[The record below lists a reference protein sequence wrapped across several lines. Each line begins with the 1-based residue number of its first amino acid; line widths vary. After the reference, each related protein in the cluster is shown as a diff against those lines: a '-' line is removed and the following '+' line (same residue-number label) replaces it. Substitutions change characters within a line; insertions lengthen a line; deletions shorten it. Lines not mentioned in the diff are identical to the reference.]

1 MPCAR
6 RNALRAYARARQ
18 LTRTRMDSARPRP
31 ARPVPSTRKPSAW
44 AAIRAPKRTP
54 ANQGWRRFANSRRR
68 DPRGR
73 SKFTIVD
80 ISCGKTLSLSVEI
93 GGGGGKLQ
101 SPALPL
107 GFPPGRC
114 DLSSCFQLE
123 GRESSRWN
131 DFSNPNA
138 GEARCWDAGRILE
151 SRRNSLSQDRPMPE
165 NPNRAEVARRVEKA
179 EKLLQKGKT
188 ADALA
193 EYLQILEGDSQND
206 NVRQMAAELC
216 LSLNRGEQA
225 VRLLGELFE
234 RQVAAAD
241 ATRASLTYK
250 KLARYANPTW
260 EQKVR
265 FGQLLEH
272 SNKKL
277 AIGTYE
283 NALEDLQRQ
292 GKKEETLLVLRRIV
306 SLEPSQPNHLRMAEL
321 SAELGEHVMAS
332 QAFLQLAEL
341 AETSGGNSSS
351 WFERAYTENPTDPKM
366 ATAYGKSLLS
376 QGEAGAAIFIFEP
389 LVHSGDASLELRDLY
404 AQALLSA
411 DRCLESEPLIW
422 QAFEQN
428 PTRMHQVVNLIG
440 KMIDSEL
447 DAEAVALARKLE
459 AFQRRRG
466 ERRSFITTMQ
476 ELLASHRPSAE
487 MLEFLAELFNASNR
501 ETDYAQA
508 LLKLFEL
515 YCTKHDY
522 QKAGECLD
530 RAAEVDPYE
539 PGHQKRLEALR
550 GKIDDQRFNVIAS
563 RFTTVK
569 KEEQEVKV
577 QEPTLGAAALQELF
591 PREEERNQDLQKL
604 YIAAGIEPQYAKS
617 ATPASP
623 SVPAPANGGQAV
635 PAAAATAAS
644 EAADVSSLARVAEIT
659 RKLYHQGNA
668 EGVLRTAADEI
679 GANWRSGRCIAAL
692 RKPGLPP
699 SSVQEHHMDGLIPA
713 SSAALV
719 SLVETLQDL
728 AVARGTVT
736 VGDAK
741 NAPEL
746 MGVRSAI
753 EELQI
758 ESLLALPLTE
768 GNDQIGVLILTQNT
782 SRVWQPSEVLVIR
795 TLSDQVLIALN
806 NAGLRRL
813 VKNLSVTDEKSGLL
827 KRASYLDLLQAETR
841 RGLQQG
847 TAVTVLLMQFG
858 RRSALI
864 KEYGEQAVTAVMEQ
878 IGQLFSANIRTN
890 DLAFRYEATTV
901 ALVLGDTG
909 EKEALLAVE
918 KLRRL
923 LKEVR
928 FPGKDKGVEFSAGLA
943 PAVMRQHFDPVDI
956 VTEVANRA
964 DQALE
969 QAVAQGAG
977 KIVAQ
982 APQFAAAAAMA

>member
-1 MPCAR
+1 
-6 RNALRAYARARQ
+6 
-18 LTRTRMDSARPRP
+18 
-31 ARPVPSTRKPSAW
+31 
-44 AAIRAPKRTP
+44 
-54 ANQGWRRFANSRRR
+54 
-68 DPRGR
+68 
-73 SKFTIVD
+73 
-80 ISCGKTLSLSVEI
+80 
-93 GGGGGKLQ
+93 
-101 SPALPL
+101 
-107 GFPPGRC
+107 
-114 DLSSCFQLE
+114 
-123 GRESSRWN
+123 
-131 DFSNPNA
+131 
-138 GEARCWDAGRILE
+138 
-151 SRRNSLSQDRPMPE
+151 MPE
-165 NPNRAEVARRVEKA
+165 NPNRVEIGRRVEKA

-193 EYLQILEGDSQND
+193 EYLQILEGDPEND

-216 LSLNRGEQA
+216 LSLNKGAQA

-234 RQVAAAD
+234 RQVTAAD

-250 KLARYANPTW
+250 KLARYSNPTW

-292 GKKEETLLVLRRIV
+292 GKKEEALLVLQRIV
-306 SLEPSQPNHLRMAEL
+306 GLEPSQANHLRIAEL
-321 SAELGEHVMAS
+321 SSGLGEHVMAS
-332 QAFLQLAEL
+332 QSFLQLAEL
-341 AETSGGNSSS
+341 AETAGGNAGS
-351 WFERAYTENPTDPKM
+351 WFERAYTENPADSKI
-366 ATAYGKSLLS
+366 ALAYGKSLLS
-376 QGEAGAAIFIFEP
+376 RGEAGAAIFIFEP
-389 LVHSGDASLELRDLY
+389 LVHAGDASLELRDLY
-404 AQALLSA
+404 AQALLAA
-411 DRCLESEPLIW
+411 DRCVESEPLIW
-422 QAFEQN
+422 QMFEQN
-428 PTRMHQVVNLIG
+428 PARMHQVVSLVG

-508 LLKLFEL
+508 LLKLFDL
-515 YCTKHDY
+515 YCAKHDY

-539 PGHQKRLEALR
+539 PGHQNRLEGLR

-569 KEEQEVKV
+569 KEEQEVKAP
-577 QEPTLGAAALQELF
+577 EPTLGAAALQDLMLQAEILVQYGMRSKAIERLQRIQELF
-591 PREEERNQDLQKL
+591 PREEERNQDLQRL
-604 YIAAGIEPQYAKS
+604 YIAAGIEPQYAKA
-617 ATPASP
+617 ATPA
-623 SVPAPANGGQAV
+623 APAAPV
-635 PAAAATAAS
+635 AAS
-644 EAADVSSLARVAEIT
+644 GDQNAAEASQAADVSSLAKVAEIT

-668 EGVLRTAADEI
+668 EGVLKTAANEI
-679 GANWRSGRCIAAL
+679 GANWRTARCIVAL

-699 SSVQEHHMDGLIPA
+699 SSMQEYHMDGLIPA

-728 AVARGTVT
+728 VVARGTVT
-736 VGDAK
+736 FDNAG

-746 MGVRSAI
+746 MGVRSPI

-768 GNDQIGVLILTQNT
+768 GSDQIGVLVLTQNAG
-782 SRVWQPSEVLVIR
+782 RVWQPSEVLVIR

-858 RRSALI
+858 RRGALI
-864 KEYGEQAVTAVMEQ
+864 REYGEQAVTGVMDQ

-923 LKEVR
+923 LGEVR
-928 FPGKDKGVEFSAGLA
+928 FPGKDKGVDFSAGLA
-943 PAVMRQHFDPVDI
+943 QAVMRQHFDPVDI

-964 DQALE
+964 DHALE
-969 QAVAQGAG
+969 LAAAQGAG
-977 KIVAQ
+977 KIVSE
-982 APQFAAAAAMA
+982 APQFAAAAAGA

>member
-1 MPCAR
+1 
-6 RNALRAYARARQ
+6 
-18 LTRTRMDSARPRP
+18 
-31 ARPVPSTRKPSAW
+31 
-44 AAIRAPKRTP
+44 
-54 ANQGWRRFANSRRR
+54 
-68 DPRGR
+68 
-73 SKFTIVD
+73 
-80 ISCGKTLSLSVEI
+80 
-93 GGGGGKLQ
+93 
-101 SPALPL
+101 
-107 GFPPGRC
+107 
-114 DLSSCFQLE
+114 
-123 GRESSRWN
+123 
-131 DFSNPNA
+131 
-138 GEARCWDAGRILE
+138 
-151 SRRNSLSQDRPMPE
+151 MPE
-165 NPNRAEVARRVEKA
+165 IPNRAEVARRVEKA

-193 EYLQILEGDSQND
+193 EYLQILESDPQND
-206 NVRQMAAELC
+206 NVRQMAADLC
-216 LSLNRGEQA
+216 LSLNRGPQA
-225 VRLLGELFE
+225 VKLLGELFE
-234 RQVAAAD
+234 RQVAATD

-292 GKKEETLLVLRRIV
+292 GKKEEGLLVLRRIV
-306 SLEPSQPNHLRMAEL
+306 SLEPSQSNHLRVAEL

-341 AETSGGNSSS
+341 AETAGGNASQ
-351 WFERAYTENPTDPKM
+351 WFERAYTENPADSK
-366 ATAYGKSLLS
+366 AALAYGKSLLS

-389 LVHSGDASLELRDLY
+389 LVHSGDAAQELRDLY
-404 AQALLSA
+404 SQALLLA
-411 DRCLESEPLIW
+411 GRCVDSEPLIW
-422 QAFEQN
+422 QLFEQN
-428 PTRMHQVVNLIG
+428 PARMHQVVNLIG

-508 LLKLFEL
+508 LLKLFDL

-539 PGHQKRLEALR
+539 PGHQRRLEALR

-569 KEEQEVKV
+569 KEDQEVKAP
-577 QEPTLGAAALQELF
+577 EPTLGAAALQDLMLQAEILVQYGMRSKAIERLQRIQELF

-604 YIAAGIEPQYAKS
+604 YMAAGIEPQYAKS
-617 ATPASP
+617 ALSAA
-623 SVPAPANGGQAV
+623 PAPAA
-635 PAAAATAAS
+635 PATGEQSAPAPSAAATAAAS
-644 EAADVSSLARVAEIT
+644 EAADVSSLTKVAEIT

-668 EGVLRTAADEI
+668 EGVLKTAANEI
-679 GANWRSGRCIAAL
+679 GANWRTARCIAAL

-699 SSVQEHHMDGLIPA
+699 SSVQEYHKEGLIPA

-736 VGDAK
+736 VGDAS

-746 MGVRSAI
+746 MGVRNAV

-758 ESLLALPLTE
+758 ESVLALPLTE
-768 GNDQIGVLILTQNT
+768 GNDQIGVLILAQNAG
-782 SRVWQPSEVLVIR
+782 RVWQASEVLVIR

-858 RRSALI
+858 RRSALF

-923 LKEVR
+923 LAEVR
-928 FPGKDKGVEFSAGLA
+928 FPGKDKAIDFSAGLA
-943 PAVMRQHFDPVDI
+943 QAVMRQHFDPVDI

-964 DQALE
+964 DHALE
-969 QAVAQGAG
+969 LAVTQGVG
-977 KIVAQ
+977 KIVSQ
-982 APQFAAAAAMA
+982 APQFAASAAVA

>member
-1 MPCAR
+1 
-6 RNALRAYARARQ
+6 
-18 LTRTRMDSARPRP
+18 
-31 ARPVPSTRKPSAW
+31 
-44 AAIRAPKRTP
+44 
-54 ANQGWRRFANSRRR
+54 
-68 DPRGR
+68 
-73 SKFTIVD
+73 
-80 ISCGKTLSLSVEI
+80 
-93 GGGGGKLQ
+93 
-101 SPALPL
+101 
-107 GFPPGRC
+107 
-114 DLSSCFQLE
+114 
-123 GRESSRWN
+123 
-131 DFSNPNA
+131 
-138 GEARCWDAGRILE
+138 
-151 SRRNSLSQDRPMPE
+151 MPE
-165 NPNRAEVARRVEKA
+165 IPNRAEIARRVEKA

-193 EYLQILEGDSQND
+193 EYLQILESDPQND
-206 NVRQMAAELC
+206 NVRQMAADLC
-216 LSLNRGEQA
+216 LSLNKGAQA
-225 VRLLGELFE
+225 VKLLGELFE
-234 RQVAAAD
+234 RQVAAME

-250 KLARYANPTW
+250 KLARYTNPTW

-283 NALEDLQRQ
+283 NAMEDLQRQ
-292 GKKEETLLVLRRIV
+292 GRKEEALLVLRRIV
-306 SLEPSQPNHLRMAEL
+306 GLENSQANHLRVAEL

-332 QAFLQLAEL
+332 QSFLQLAEL
-341 AETSGGNSSS
+341 GEASGVDASQ
-351 WFERAYTENPTDPKM
+351 WFERAYTENPSDAKI
-366 ATAYGKSLLS
+366 ALAYGKSLLS
-376 QGEAGAAIFIFEP
+376 RGEAGAAIFIFEP
-389 LVHSGDASLELRDLY
+389 LVQSGDASLDLRDLY

-411 DRCLESEPLIW
+411 DRCIDSEPLIW
-422 QAFEQN
+422 QLFEQN
-428 PTRMHQVVNLIG
+428 PARMHQVVALIG

-501 ETDYAQA
+501 ESDYAQA
-508 LLKLFEL
+508 LLKLFDL

-569 KEEQEVKV
+569 KEQQAVKV
-577 QEPTLGAAALQELF
+577 EEPTLGAAALQDLMLQAEILVQYGMRSKAIERLQRIQELF
-591 PREEERNQDLQKL
+591 PREEERNQDLQRL

-617 ATPASP
+617 ASTPAP
-623 SVPAPANGGQAV
+623 PPPAATPAANNDQPAPAVA
-635 PAAAATAAS
+635 PTPAATAAS
-644 EAADVSSLARVAEIT
+644 DAADVSSLARVAEIT

-668 EGVLRTAADEI
+668 EGVLKTAANEI
-679 GANWRSGRCIAAL
+679 GANWKTARCIAAL

-699 SSVQEHHMDGLIPA
+699 SSVQEYHADGLIPA

-736 VGDAK
+736 VGDAS

-746 MGVRSAI
+746 MGVRQAV

-758 ESLLALPLTE
+758 ESIMALPLTE

-782 SRVWQPSEVLVIR
+782 GRVWQAAEVLVIR

-864 KEYGEQAVTAVMEQ
+864 KEYGEQSVTAVMEQ

-918 KLRRL
+918 KLKRL
-923 LKEVR
+923 LAEVR
-928 FPGKDKGVEFSAGLA
+928 FPGKDKTVEFSAGLA
-943 PAVMRQHFDPVDI
+943 QAVMRQHFDPVDI

-964 DQALE
+964 DHALDL
-969 QAVAQGAG
+969 AMTQGAG
-977 KIVAQ
+977 KIVSQ
-982 APQFAAAAAMA
+982 APQFAASAAVA

>member
-1 MPCAR
+1 
-6 RNALRAYARARQ
+6 
-18 LTRTRMDSARPRP
+18 
-31 ARPVPSTRKPSAW
+31 
-44 AAIRAPKRTP
+44 
-54 ANQGWRRFANSRRR
+54 
-68 DPRGR
+68 
-73 SKFTIVD
+73 
-80 ISCGKTLSLSVEI
+80 
-93 GGGGGKLQ
+93 
-101 SPALPL
+101 
-107 GFPPGRC
+107 
-114 DLSSCFQLE
+114 
-123 GRESSRWN
+123 
-131 DFSNPNA
+131 
-138 GEARCWDAGRILE
+138 
-151 SRRNSLSQDRPMPE
+151 MPE

-188 ADALA
+188 ADALV
-193 EYLQILEGDSQND
+193 EYLQILESDPQND
-206 NVRQMAAELC
+206 NVRQMAADLC
-216 LSLNRGEQA
+216 LSLNKGAQA

-234 RQVAAAD
+234 RQVAASD

-250 KLARYANPTW
+250 KLARYTNPTW

-283 NALEDLQRQ
+283 NALEDLQKQ
-292 GKKEETLLVLRRIV
+292 GKKEEALLVLRRIV
-306 SLEPSQPNHLRMAEL
+306 SLEPSQANHLRVAEL
-321 SAELGEHVMAS
+321 SAALGEHVMAS

-341 AETSGGNSSS
+341 TEAAGGSASA
-351 WFERAYTENPTDPKM
+351 WFERAYTENPADSKT
-366 ATAYGKSLLS
+366 AVAYGKSLLA

-404 AQALLSA
+404 AQALLTA
-411 DRCLESEPLIW
+411 NRCLDSEPLIW
-422 QAFEQN
+422 QMFEQN
-428 PTRMHQVVNLIG
+428 PARMHQVVSLIG
-440 KMIDSEL
+440 KMIDLEL

-466 ERRSFITTMQ
+466 ERRSFIVTMQ

-508 LLKLFEL
+508 LLKLFDL

-539 PGHQKRLEALR
+539 PGHQKRLETLR

-569 KEEQEVKV
+569 KEEQQQVKAP
-577 QEPTLGAAALQELF
+577 EPTLGAAALQDLMLQAEILVQYGMRSKAIERLQRIQELF
-591 PREEERNQDLQKL
+591 PREEERNQDLQRL

-617 ATPASP
+617 ATPVAP
-623 SVPAPANGGQAV
+623 ATPAPPSNDPPAV
-635 PAAAATAAS
+635 TATAAATAAS
-644 EAADVSSLARVAEIT
+644 DVADVSSLARVAEIT

-668 EGVLRTAADEI
+668 EGVLKTAANEI
-679 GANWRSGRCIAAL
+679 GANWRTARCIAAL

-699 SSVQEHHMDGLIPA
+699 SSVQEYHMEGLIPA

-719 SLVETLQDL
+719 TLVETLQDL

-736 VGDAK
+736 MGDAK
-741 NAPEL
+741 NIPEL
-746 MGVRSAI
+746 MGVRAAI

-782 SRVWQPSEVLVIR
+782 GRLWQASEVLVIR

-847 TAVTVLLMQFG
+847 TTVTVLLMQFG
-858 RRSALI
+858 RRNSLI
-864 KEYGEQAVTAVMEQ
+864 KEHGEQAVAAVMEQ

-923 LKEVR
+923 LAEVR
-928 FPGKDKGVEFSAGLA
+928 FPGKNQGVEFCAGLA
-943 PAVMRQHFDPVDI
+943 QAVMRQHFDPVDI

-964 DQALE
+964 DHALE
-969 QAVAQGAG
+969 EAVVQGPG
-977 KIVAQ
+977 KIVTQ
-982 APQFAAAAAMA
+982 APQFAAAAAVA

>member
-1 MPCAR
+1 
-6 RNALRAYARARQ
+6 
-18 LTRTRMDSARPRP
+18 
-31 ARPVPSTRKPSAW
+31 
-44 AAIRAPKRTP
+44 
-54 ANQGWRRFANSRRR
+54 
-68 DPRGR
+68 
-73 SKFTIVD
+73 
-80 ISCGKTLSLSVEI
+80 
-93 GGGGGKLQ
+93 
-101 SPALPL
+101 
-107 GFPPGRC
+107 
-114 DLSSCFQLE
+114 
-123 GRESSRWN
+123 
-131 DFSNPNA
+131 
-138 GEARCWDAGRILE
+138 
-151 SRRNSLSQDRPMPE
+151 
-165 NPNRAEVARRVEKA
+165 
-179 EKLLQKGKT
+179 
-188 ADALA
+188 
-193 EYLQILEGDSQND
+193 
-206 NVRQMAAELC
+206 
-216 LSLNRGEQA
+216 
-225 VRLLGELFE
+225 LGELFE

-250 KLARYANPTW
+250 KLARYATPTW
-260 EQKVR
+260 QQKVH

-292 GKKEETLLVLRRIV
+292 GRKEEGLLVLRQIV
-306 SLEPSQPNHLRMAEL
+306 SLEPSQHNHLRVAEMA
-321 SAELGEHVMAS
+321 AELGEHVLAS
-332 QAFLQLAEL
+332 QSFLQLAEL
-341 AETSGGNSSS
+341 MQAAGGNASP
-351 WFERAYTENPTDPKM
+351 WFERSYTENPTDSKV
-366 ATAYGKSLLS
+366 ALAYGKSLLS
-376 QGEAGAAIFIFEP
+376 RGEAGAAIFIFEP
-389 LVHSGDASLELRDLY
+389 LVQSGDASLELRDLY
-404 AQALLSA
+404 AQALLA
-411 DRCLESEPLIW
+411 VERCVEVEPLIW
-422 QAFEQN
+422 QLFEQN
-428 PTRMHQVVNLIG
+428 PARMHQVVGLIG

-501 ETDYAQA
+501 ETDYAHA
-508 LLKLFEL
+508 LLKLFDL
-515 YCTKHDY
+515 YCLKHDY

-550 GKIDDQRFNVIAS
+550 GKIDDQRFRVIAS
-563 RFTTVK
+563 RFTPVK
-569 KEEQEVKV
+569 KKEQEAEIKI
-577 QEPTLGAAALQELF
+577 QEPTLGAAALQDLMLQAEILVQYGMRTKAIERLQRIQELF
-591 PREEERNQDLQKL
+591 PHEEERNQELQKL
-604 YIAAGIEPQYAKS
+604 YISAGIEPKYARS
-617 ATPASP
+617 ATTVA
-623 SVPAPANGGQAV
+623 
-635 PAAAATAAS
+635 PAAASSDPAAPATAAPAAVAAS
-644 EAADVSSLARVAEIT
+644 EAADVSSLAKVAEIT
-659 RKLYHQGNA
+659 RTLYRQGNA
-668 EGVLRTAADEI
+668 EAVLKTAANEI
-679 GANWRSGRCIAAL
+679 GANWRTARCIAAL

-699 SSVQEHHMDGLIPA
+699 SSVQEYHMEGLITA

-728 AVARGTVT
+728 AVARGAVT
-736 VGDAK
+736 IGDAK

-746 MGVRSAI
+746 MDVRSAV

-758 ESLLALPLTE
+758 ESLLALPLSE
-768 GNDQIGVLILTQNT
+768 GNDQIGVLILTQNAG
-782 SRVWQPSEVLVIR
+782 RVWQATEVLVIR

-864 KEYGEQAVTAVMEQ
+864 KEYGEPAVTAVMEQ
-878 IGQLFSANIRTN
+878 IGQRISANIRTN

-909 EKEALLAVE
+909 EKEALLAME

-923 LKEVR
+923 LGEVR
-928 FPGKDKGVEFSAGLA
+928 FPGRDQGVEFSAGLA
-943 PAVMRQHFDPVDI
+943 QAVMRQHFDPVDI

-964 DQALE
+964 DHALE

-977 KIVAQ
+977 KIVSL
-982 APQFAAAAAMA
+982 APQFGASAAVA

>member
-1 MPCAR
+1 
-6 RNALRAYARARQ
+6 
-18 LTRTRMDSARPRP
+18 
-31 ARPVPSTRKPSAW
+31 
-44 AAIRAPKRTP
+44 
-54 ANQGWRRFANSRRR
+54 
-68 DPRGR
+68 
-73 SKFTIVD
+73 
-80 ISCGKTLSLSVEI
+80 
-93 GGGGGKLQ
+93 
-101 SPALPL
+101 
-107 GFPPGRC
+107 
-114 DLSSCFQLE
+114 
-123 GRESSRWN
+123 
-131 DFSNPNA
+131 
-138 GEARCWDAGRILE
+138 
-151 SRRNSLSQDRPMPE
+151 MPE

-193 EYLQILEGDSQND
+193 EYLQILEGDPEND
-206 NVRQMAAELC
+206 NVRQMAAELS
-216 LSLNRGEQA
+216 LSLNKGPQA

-234 RQVAAAD
+234 RQVAATD

-250 KLARYANPTW
+250 KLARYTNPTW

-277 AIGTYE
+277 AVGTYE
-283 NALEDLQRQ
+283 NALEDLLKQ
-292 GKKEETLLVLRRIV
+292 GKKEEGLLVLRRVV
-306 SLEPSQPNHLRMAEL
+306 SLDPSQTNHLRVAEL
-321 SAELGEHVMAS
+321 SADLGEHVMAS
-332 QAFLQLAEL
+332 QSFLQVAEQTE
-341 AETSGGNSSS
+341 AAGGNAGQ
-351 WFERAYTENPTDPKM
+351 WFEKAYTENPSDSKT
-366 ATAYGKSLLS
+366 AVAYGKSLLS
-376 QGEAGAAIFIFEP
+376 RGEAGAAIFIFEP
-389 LVHSGDASLELRDLY
+389 LVHAGDASLELRDLY
-404 AQALLSA
+404 AQALLSV
-411 DRCLESEPLIW
+411 DRCLDCEPLIW
-422 QAFEQN
+422 QMFEQN
-428 PTRMHQVVNLIG
+428 PARMHQVVSLIG
-440 KMIDSEL
+440 KMIDSAL

-501 ETDYAQA
+501 ESDYAQA
-508 LLKLFEL
+508 LVKLFDL

-539 PGHQKRLEALR
+539 PGHHKRLEALR

-569 KEEQEVKV
+569 KEEQTVKAP
-577 QEPTLGAAALQELF
+577 EPTLGAAALQDLMLQAEILVQYGMRSKAIERLQRIQELF

-604 YIAAGIEPQYAKS
+604 YIAAGIEPQYARS
-617 ATPASP
+617 AAA
-623 SVPAPANGGQAV
+623 PAPAAPAAASSDPASA

-644 EAADVSSLARVAEIT
+644 DVADVSSLARVAEIT

-668 EGVLRTAADEI
+668 EGVLKTAANEI
-679 GANWRSGRCIAAL
+679 GANWKTARCVVAL

-699 SSVQEHHMDGLIPA
+699 SSVQEYHMDGLIPA

-728 AVARGTVT
+728 VVARGTVT
-736 VGDAK
+736 FGDAG

-746 MGVRSAI
+746 MGIRKGI
-753 EELQI
+753 EELQV

-768 GNDQIGVLILTQNT
+768 GDDQIGVLILTQNT
-782 SRVWQPSEVLVIR
+782 GRIWQATEVLVIR

-847 TAVTVLLMQFG
+847 TTVTVLLMQFG
-858 RRSALI
+858 RRGALI
-864 KEYGEQAVTAVMEQ
+864 KEYGEQAVATVMEQ

-909 EKEALLAVE
+909 EKEAVLAVE
-918 KLRRL
+918 KLKRL
-923 LKEVR
+923 LGEVR
-928 FPGKDKGVEFSAGLA
+928 FPGKDKAVEFSAGLA
-943 PAVMRQHFDPVDI
+943 QAVMRQHFDPVDI

-964 DQALE
+964 DHALE
-969 QAVAQGAG
+969 LAVAQGVG
-977 KIVAQ
+977 HIVSQ
-982 APQFAAAAAMA
+982 APQFAASAAVA

>member
-1 MPCAR
+1 LLVLGVNPRIKAG
-6 RNALRAYARARQ
+6 L
-18 LTRTRMDSARPRP
+18 SIPRP
-31 ARPVPSTRKPSAW
+31 
-44 AAIRAPKRTP
+44 
-54 ANQGWRRFANSRRR
+54 
-68 DPRGR
+68 
-73 SKFTIVD
+73 
-80 ISCGKTLSLSVEI
+80 
-93 GGGGGKLQ
+93 
-101 SPALPL
+101 
-107 GFPPGRC
+107 
-114 DLSSCFQLE
+114 
-123 GRESSRWN
+123 
-131 DFSNPNA
+131 
-138 GEARCWDAGRILE
+138 
-151 SRRNSLSQDRPMPE
+151 PMPE
-165 NPNRAEVARRVEKA
+165 NPNRVEIGRRVEKA

-193 EYLQILEGDSQND
+193 EYLQILEGDPEND

-216 LSLNRGEQA
+216 LSLNKGAQA

-234 RQVAAAD
+234 RQVTAAD

-250 KLARYANPTW
+250 KLARYASPTW

-277 AIGTYE
+277 AVGTYE

-292 GKKEETLLVLRRIV
+292 GKKEEGLLVLRRIV
-306 SLEPSQPNHLRMAEL
+306 SLEPSQPNHLRVAEL
-321 SAELGEHVMAS
+321 AAALGEHVMAAQS
-332 QAFLQLAEL
+332 FLQLAEL
-341 AETSGGNSSS
+341 AETAGGNASQ
-351 WFERAYTENPTDPKM
+351 WFERAYTENPTDSKI
-366 ATAYGKSLLS
+366 AVAYGKSLLS
-376 QGEAGAAIFIFEP
+376 RGEAGAAIFIFEP
-389 LVHSGDASLELRDLY
+389 LVHSGDESLELRDLY
-404 AQALLSA
+404 AQALLAA
-411 DRCLESEPLIW
+411 DRCVDSEPLIW
-422 QAFEQN
+422 QMFEQN
-428 PTRMHQVVNLIG
+428 PARMHQVVNLIG

-508 LLKLFEL
+508 LLKLFDL
-515 YCTKHDY
+515 YCTKHNY

-539 PGHQKRLEALR
+539 PGHQKRLEGLR

-577 QEPTLGAAALQELF
+577 QEPTLGAAALQDLMLQAEILVQYGMRSKAIERLQRIQELF
-591 PREEERNQDLQKL
+591 PREEERNQDLQRL
-604 YIAAGIEPQYAKS
+604 YIAAGIEPQYAKPV
-617 ATPASP
+617 ATAVP
-623 SVPAPANGGQAV
+623 PAPVAASGDQTAS
-635 PAAAATAAS
+635 AAAPVVAS
-644 EAADVSSLARVAEIT
+644 ETADVSSLARVAEIT

-668 EGVLRTAADEI
+668 EGVLKTTANEI
-679 GANWRSGRCIAAL
+679 GANWRTARCIAAL

-699 SSVQEHHMDGLIPA
+699 SSVQEYHMEGLIPA

-719 SLVETLQDL
+719 SLVETVQDL

-736 VGDAK
+736 IGDAG

-746 MGVRSAI
+746 MGVRSAV

-768 GNDQIGVLILTQNT
+768 GNDQIGVLILTQNVG
-782 SRVWQPSEVLVIR
+782 RVWQASEVLVIR

-858 RRSALI
+858 RRNALI

-890 DLAFRYEATTV
+890 DLAFRYETTTV

-909 EKEALLAVE
+909 EKEALLAVG

-923 LKEVR
+923 LAEVR

-943 PAVMRQHFDPVDI
+943 QAVMRQHYDPVDI

-964 DQALE
+964 DHALE
-969 QAVAQGAG
+969 LAVAKGAG
-977 KIVAQ
+977 EIVSQ
-982 APQFAAAAAMA
+982 SPQFAASAAVA

>member
-1 MPCAR
+1 
-6 RNALRAYARARQ
+6 
-18 LTRTRMDSARPRP
+18 
-31 ARPVPSTRKPSAW
+31 
-44 AAIRAPKRTP
+44 
-54 ANQGWRRFANSRRR
+54 
-68 DPRGR
+68 
-73 SKFTIVD
+73 
-80 ISCGKTLSLSVEI
+80 
-93 GGGGGKLQ
+93 
-101 SPALPL
+101 
-107 GFPPGRC
+107 
-114 DLSSCFQLE
+114 
-123 GRESSRWN
+123 
-131 DFSNPNA
+131 
-138 GEARCWDAGRILE
+138 
-151 SRRNSLSQDRPMPE
+151 MPE

-277 AIGTYE
+277 AIGTFE

-292 GKKEETLLVLRRIV
+292 GKKEETLLVLGRIV
-306 SLEPSQPNHLRMAEL
+306 SLEPSQANHLRVAEL

-332 QAFLQLAEL
+332 QSFLQLAEL
-341 AETSGGNSSS
+341 AETSGGNAAS

-366 ATAYGKSLLS
+366 AVAYGKSLLS
-376 QGEAGAAIFIFEP
+376 RGEAGAAIFIFEP
-389 LVHSGDASLELRDLY
+389 LLHSGDASLELRELY

-422 QAFEQN
+422 QIFEQN
-428 PTRMHQVVNLIG
+428 PARMHQVVNLIG

-577 QEPTLGAAALQELF
+577 QEPTLGAAALQDLMLQAEILVQYGMRSKAIERLQRIQELF

-668 EGVLRTAADEI
+668 EGVLRTAANEI

-736 VGDAK
+736 IGDAK

-928 FPGKDKGVEFSAGLA
+928 FPGKDKVVEFSAGLA

-964 DQALE
+964 DHALE

>member
-1 MPCAR
+1 
-6 RNALRAYARARQ
+6 
-18 LTRTRMDSARPRP
+18 
-31 ARPVPSTRKPSAW
+31 
-44 AAIRAPKRTP
+44 
-54 ANQGWRRFANSRRR
+54 
-68 DPRGR
+68 
-73 SKFTIVD
+73 
-80 ISCGKTLSLSVEI
+80 
-93 GGGGGKLQ
+93 
-101 SPALPL
+101 
-107 GFPPGRC
+107 
-114 DLSSCFQLE
+114 
-123 GRESSRWN
+123 
-131 DFSNPNA
+131 
-138 GEARCWDAGRILE
+138 
-151 SRRNSLSQDRPMPE
+151 MPE
-165 NPNRAEVARRVEKA
+165 NPNRAELARRVEKA

-193 EYLQILEGDSQND
+193 EYLQILEGDPQND

-216 LSLNRGEQA
+216 LSLNRGAQA
-225 VRLLGELFE
+225 VQLLGELFE
-234 RQVAAAD
+234 RQVAASD

-292 GKKEETLLVLRRIV
+292 GKKEEGLLVLRRIV
-306 SLEPSQPNHLRMAEL
+306 SLEPSQPNHLRVAEL

-332 QAFLQLAEL
+332 QSFLQLAEL
-341 AETSGGNSSS
+341 AETSGENASS
-351 WFERAYTENPTDPKM
+351 WFERAYTENPTDPRI
-366 ATAYGKSLLS
+366 AVAYGKSLLS
-376 QGEAGAAIFIFEP
+376 RGEAGAAIFIFEP
-389 LVHSGDASLELRDLY
+389 LIHSGDASLELRELY

-422 QAFEQN
+422 QIFEQN
-428 PTRMHQVVNLIG
+428 PARMHQVVNLIG

-539 PGHQKRLEALR
+539 PGHQKRLETLR

-563 RFTTVK
+563 RFTAVK

-577 QEPTLGAAALQELF
+577 QEPTLGAAALQDLMLQAEILVQYGMRSKAIERLQRIQELF

-604 YIAAGIEPQYAKS
+604 YIAAGIAPQYAKS
-617 ATPASP
+617 ATPAAS
-623 SVPAPANGGQAV
+623 SVPAAASGDQAT
-635 PAAAATAAS
+635 PTAAATAAAS
-644 EAADVSSLARVAEIT
+644 QAADVSSLARVAEIT

-668 EGVLRTAADEI
+668 EGVLRTAANEI

-699 SSVQEHHMDGLIPA
+699 SSVQEHHMEGLIPA

-719 SLVETLQDL
+719 SLVEALQDL

-736 VGDAK
+736 IGDAR

-746 MGVRSAI
+746 MGVRSAV

-768 GNDQIGVLILTQNT
+768 GNDQIGVLVLTQNT
-782 SRVWQPSEVLVIR
+782 NRVWQPSEVLVIR

-864 KEYGEQAVTAVMEQ
+864 KEHGEQAVTAVMEQ

-964 DQALE
+964 DHALE

>member
-1 MPCAR
+1 
-6 RNALRAYARARQ
+6 
-18 LTRTRMDSARPRP
+18 
-31 ARPVPSTRKPSAW
+31 
-44 AAIRAPKRTP
+44 
-54 ANQGWRRFANSRRR
+54 
-68 DPRGR
+68 
-73 SKFTIVD
+73 
-80 ISCGKTLSLSVEI
+80 
-93 GGGGGKLQ
+93 
-101 SPALPL
+101 
-107 GFPPGRC
+107 
-114 DLSSCFQLE
+114 
-123 GRESSRWN
+123 
-131 DFSNPNA
+131 
-138 GEARCWDAGRILE
+138 
-151 SRRNSLSQDRPMPE
+151 MPE
-165 NPNRAEVARRVEKA
+165 NPNRAELARRVEKA

-193 EYLQILEGDSQND
+193 EYLQILESDPEND

-216 LSLNRGEQA
+216 LSLSKGAQA

-234 RQVAAAD
+234 RQVAATD

-250 KLARYANPTW
+250 KLARYTNPTW

-292 GKKEETLLVLRRIV
+292 GKKEEALLILQRIL
-306 SLEPSQPNHLRMAEL
+306 SLEPSQPNHLRVAEL

-332 QAFLQLAEL
+332 QSFLQLAEL
-341 AETSGGNSSS
+341 AETSGGNASP
-351 WFERAYTENPTDPKM
+351 WFERAYTENPADSKS
-366 ATAYGKSLLS
+366 ALAYGKSLLS
-376 QGEAGAAIFIFEP
+376 RGESGAAIFIFEP
-389 LVHSGDASLELRDLY
+389 LVHSGNASLELRDLY

-411 DRCLESEPLIW
+411 DRCLDSEPLIW
-422 QAFEQN
+422 QLFEQN
-428 PTRMHQVVNLIG
+428 PARIHQVVSLIG

-466 ERRSFITTMQ
+466 ERRSFIATMQ

-508 LLKLFEL
+508 LLKLFDL

-539 PGHQKRLEALR
+539 PGHQKRLEGLR

-563 RFTTVK
+563 RFTPVK
-569 KEEQEVKV
+569 KEEEPAKAP
-577 QEPTLGAAALQELF
+577 EPTLGAAALQDLMLQAEILVQYGMRSKAIERLQRIQELF
-591 PREEERNQDLQKL
+591 PREEERNQDLQRL
-604 YIAAGIEPQYAKS
+604 YISAGIEPQYAK
-617 ATPASP
+617 PAAAV
-623 SVPAPANGGQAV
+623 VPAAPSAASGEQAA
-635 PAAAATAAS
+635 PAAAAAS
-644 EAADVSSLARVAEIT
+644 DVADVSSLAKVAEIT

-668 EGVLRTAADEI
+668 EGVLKTATNEI
-679 GANWRSGRCIAAL
+679 GANWRTARCIAAL

-699 SSVQEHHMDGLIPA
+699 SSVQEYHIEGLIPA

-736 VGDAK
+736 IGDAR

-746 MGVRSAI
+746 IGVRSAV

-782 SRVWQPSEVLVIR
+782 GRAWQASEVLVIR

-827 KRASYLDLLQAETR
+827 KRASYLDLLQAEIR

-847 TAVTVLLMQFG
+847 TTVTVLLMQFG
-858 RRSALI
+858 RRGALI
-864 KEYGEQAVTAVMEQ
+864 KEYGEQAVTLVMEQ

-890 DLAFRYEATTV
+890 DLAFHYEATTV

-923 LKEVR
+923 LGEVR

-943 PAVMRQHFDPVDI
+943 QAVMRPHFDPADI

-964 DQALE
+964 DHALE
-969 QAVAQGAG
+969 LAVAQGAG
-977 KIVAQ
+977 KIVSQ
-982 APQFAAAAAMA
+982 APQFAASAAVA